1 MIRLRPGPERG
12 SGNYGWLETR
22 YTFSFANY
30 YDPDHMGFRALRVLN
45 EDWIAGGGGFPTH
58 SHQDME
64 IVTFIMEG
72 ALEHKDT
79 LGHSGVIRKGEVQWM
94 SAGTGIQHSEFNPSP
109 TEKTHLY
116 QMWILPDR
124 KGLAPAYAQQTIS
137 KIEGDQNF
145 SLLASRDG
153 RKGSIKIN
161 QDLDLLMAKLSSKG
175 IAEYRVRPGRHV
187 WVQALDGDISLND
200 RRLATGDGAAVSDL
214 EVLRFEAHGPS
225 SLLLFDL
232 A

>member
-1 MIRLRPGPERG
+1 
-12 SGNYGWLETR
+12 
-22 YTFSFANY
+22 
-30 YDPDHMGFRALRVLN
+30 MGFRALRVLN
-45 EDWIAGGGGFPTH
+45 EDWIAGGGGFPMH

-94 SAGTGIQHSEFNPSP
+94 SAGTGIEHSEFNPSP

-124 KGLAPAYAQQTIS
+124 KGLAPAYAQQAIS

-145 SLLASRDG
+145 SLLASSDG

-187 WVQALDGDISLND
+187 WVQAVEGDISLNE

-214 EVLRFEAHGPS
+214 EVLRFEALEPS